1 MRDFTDAK
9 AMAKSLRAT
18 LAQQGIELSHA
29 QSLELVARQFDLPD
43 WNILSARI
51 TDQISDKSS
60 DPSQSL
66 AIPISPAIPVI
77 RSFDEAKADEFY
89 IKYLGFRVDWEHRH
103 AAHLP
108 LYRQISRS
116 GCLLHVSEHHGDATP
131 GGRCFIP
138 MQRLQQLH
146 AELQAKN
153 YPNMNPGVETVPWG
167 LQITVTDPFGNR
179 LTFCE
184 QLTEATKP

>member
-18 LAQQGIELSHA
+18 LAQQGIELSHG

-43 WNILSARI
+43 WNVLSAQI
-51 TDQISDKSS
+51 TAKSS
-60 DPSQSL
+60 DPSSGP

-116 GCLLHVSEHHGDATP
+116 GCLLHVSGHHGDATP

-138 MQRLQQLH
+138 MQQLERLH
-146 AELQAKN
+146 SELQAHS
-153 YPNMNPGVETVPWG
+153 YANMNPGIETVPWG
-167 LQITVTDPFGNR
+167 LQMTVTDPFGNR

-184 QLTEATKP
+184 QRTEATKP

>member
-9 AMAKSLRAT
+9 AMAKSLRAA
-18 LAQQGIELSHA
+18 LAQQGVNLSHA

-43 WNILSARI
+43 WNILSAQINAQI
-51 TDQISDKSS
+51 TAKSS
-60 DPSQSL
+60 DTYHSP
-66 AIPISPAIPVI
+66 AITISPAIPVI

-89 IKYLGFRVDWEHRH
+89 IKYLGFRGDWEHRH

-131 GGRCFIP
+131 GAGCFVPI
-138 MQRLQQLH
+138 QQLEQLH

-153 YPNMNPGVETVPWG
+153 YSNMNPGIETVPWG
-167 LQITVTDPFGNR
+167 LQMTVTDPFGNR